1 VNAITPAHTF
11 DLTAERFDRLV
22 ADTFAASKA
31 SRHVRDRL
39 IAQVDEGRLD
49 HMLLRARSGLMTL
62 PDAVVRKAALN
73 IIDFTFEPLVMQGM
87 SADQVLRYLGA
98 VENTLHIR
106 EARGLD
112 QFGPL
117 WVDTVHHVCVF
128 SVLFQLAA
136 FLGKNG
142 RFRQVI
148 LLHQGQRPEPRLRI
162 ITDLLR
168 RAHGVTLVLLQLQGP
183 WFSRLARL
191 ATPGTAIFYLT
202 DMPPEAFPQAAAKSQ
217 RSRSHL
223 LLGHSASK
231 DARERAYGA
240 SKDAREC
247 AYGQGAALEVETICG
262 SQSFARRLGAARI
275 VLDYPSSDSVRIRPA
290 DAEEPTTALCPLEDW
305 VFWPLLG
312 GATRQEA
319 IMRADDLA
327 CENLAQ
333 DDLAAH
339 G

>member
-1 VNAITPAHTF
+1 VNAITPARAF
-11 DLTAERFDRLV
+11 DLSAERFDRLV
-22 ADTFAASKA
+22 ADTFAASKT

-49 HMLLRARSGLMTL
+49 HMLLRARSGVMTL

-73 IIDFTFEPLVMQGM
+73 IIDFTFEPIVLQGM
-87 SADQVLRYLGA
+87 SMDQAMRYLGA

-168 RAHGVTLVLLQLQGP
+168 RAHGVALVLLQLQGQ

-191 ATPGTAIFYLT
+191 TTPSTAIFYLT
-202 DMPPEAFPQAAAKSQ
+202 DMPPEAFPQAAKRQ
-217 RSRSHL
+217 RSRSRL
-223 LLGHSASK
+223 LLGH
-231 DARERAYGA
+231 
-240 SKDAREC
+240 
-247 AYGQGAALEVETICG
+247 GQGAALEVETICG
-262 SQSFARRLGAARI
+262 SHSFARRLGAARI
-275 VLDYPSSDSVRIRPA
+275 VLDYPSTDSVRIRPMGA
-290 DAEEPTTALCPLEDW
+290 DEPTTSLCPLEDW

-312 GATRQEA
+312 DATQQEA
-319 IMRADDLA
+319 IMHADA
-327 CENLAQ
+327 AQ
-333 DDLAAH
+333 H
-339 G
+339 

>member
-1 VNAITPAHTF
+1 VNAITPARAF

-62 PDAVVRKAALN
+62 PDAVNRKAALN
-73 IIDFTFEPLVMQGM
+73 IIDFTFEPFVMQGM
-87 SADQVLRYLGA
+87 SADQAVRYLGA

-112 QFGPL
+112 QSGPL

-162 ITDLLR
+162 VTDLLR
-168 RAHGVTLVLLQLQGP
+168 RAHGVALVLLQLQGH

-191 ATPGTAIFYLT
+191 TTPSTVIFYLT
-202 DMPPEAFPQAAAKSQ
+202 DMPPEAFPQAANRQ
-217 RSRSHL
+217 RSRSRL

-231 DARERAYGA
+231 DARER
-240 SKDAREC
+240 

-275 VLDYPSSDSVRIRPA
+275 VLDYPSTDSVRIRPVDA
-290 DAEEPTTALCPLEDW
+290 DEPTMSLCPLEDW

-312 GATRQEA
+312 DATQQEA
-319 IMRADDLA
+319 VIRADAAHDDPTHDDLA
-327 CENLAQ
+327 H
-333 DDLAAH
+333 DDLARDGLAH